1 MSEAIF
7 VEGLTKT
14 YAGWNFRVFRVCAR
28 TRNFP
33 PLSRRKR
40 PQKRDVPPCP
50 GTENRAV
57 YALAVFPA
65 VQ

>member
-1 MSEAIF
+1 MGEAIF

-14 YAGWNFRVFRVCAR
+14 APKA
-28 TRNFP
+28 
-33 PLSRRKR
+33 
-40 PQKRDVPPCP
+40 DVPPCP

-65 VQ
+65 AQ

>member
-14 YAGWNFRVFRVCAR
+14 
-28 TRNFP
+28 
-33 PLSRRKR
+33 
-40 PQKRDVPPCP
+40 CP